1 MTKTKVTRH
10 AVAMSFL
17 SLMLCV
23 SMLLGTT
30 FAWFTDSV
38 TSAGN
43 IIKSGTLDVEMYYAN
58 GTEAVP
64 ADGDAAWNDAS
75 TGAIFNYDLWE
86 PGYTEVRHI
95 QIKNVGTLALKYK
108 VQIVANGTVSN
119 LADVIDVYYMDPAE
133 QVASRSDLAAKTP
146 MGTLTEALAGMDT
159 TAAGNLLAGQA
170 HTITVAL
177 KMQEEA
183 GNEYQN
189 KSIGT
194 DFSIQ
199 LIATQL
205 TSEVDSFDEL
215 YDETSVFPVLSVA
228 KTAAISSNTTSEDLT
243 IAKTGEIES
252 ATVPAAA
259 ANTLFDSMKD
269 DEAESNELTLTLNVA
284 KTGETTTSAGTTV
297 ALEIDM
303 TAVMESTKAGV
314 TSTTTDNV
322 TTFSNYITIEYNLG
336 AGLSGV
342 TATHKGNAMVNSTD
356 TADDAGHGIYSYDA
370 ESGILT
376 IKTKT
381 LSPFA
386 VSYDL
391 TAAQKA
397 EVDGLTVVDTG
408 SYGAVAKDASGILY
422 WYQTNGDIYLDDMS
436 DYEGTSFTI
445 PETVDGIAQSAFAGN
460 TTIKTLT
467 LTHNV
472 AAYKALA
479 GNSTINTVIFDGMT
493 AIPNRMFYGCTGIT
507 QLVIPEGVTRI
518 EDFAFYGNTAIEE
531 VTVAESIEYIGY
543 KAFDACSALRVL
555 DIKGSPA
562 IMSWAARQVAAIEEI
577 YIRGENATV
586 DLTYAPAGNNAGGFV
601 FCKTQQS
608 GNPNTMAGVNMYFAN
623 ETVANYFNAEIGTM
637 GATVNYLD

>member
-1 MTKTKVTRH
+1 
-10 AVAMSFL
+10 
-17 SLMLCV
+17 
-23 SMLLGTT
+23 
-30 FAWFTDSV
+30 
-38 TSAGN
+38 
-43 IIKSGTLDVEMYYAN
+43 
-58 GTEAVP
+58 
-64 ADGDAAWNDAS
+64 
-75 TGAIFNYDLWE
+75 
-86 PGYTEVRHI
+86 
-95 QIKNVGTLALKYK
+95 
-108 VQIVANGTVSN
+108 
-119 LADVIDVYYMDPAE
+119 MDPAE
-133 QVASRSDLAAKTP
+133 QVDSRSALAAKTP
-146 MGTLTEALAGMDT
+146 MGTLKAALDGMDT

-170 HTITVAL
+170 HTITIAL

-205 TSEVDSFDEL
+205 TYEVDSFDEL

-386 VSYDL
+386 VSYDKDTWDHHVSDGIETIDTDLKTMDITSAAELAYFAKYVTQYNGYTVNIKADIDLGEYLWVPASSFDNGTINGENHTISNMTVIANNAYGNGFFSRFGYCGLVVMNDL
-391 TAAQKA
+391 TFANALVQRDKNATRSGNIYGIIAGYAAYYGSA
-397 EVDGLTVVDTG
+397 EFNNVTVRDSEITGFGKISAFIGMAEMQGGHISYTDCTIANTTVHCAYNGGGFAGLIHNNIDGVQNTAQFTNCTADVTLDSV
-408 SYGAVAKDASGILY
+408 GI
-422 WYQTNGDIYLDDMS
+422 GDLVEIDG
-436 DYEGTSFTI
+436 YEGLYSFYYS
-445 PETVDGIAQSAFAGN
+445 SAYYA
-460 TTIKTLT
+460 
-467 LTHNV
+467 
-472 AAYKALA
+472 
-479 GNSTINTVIFDGMT
+479 DT
-493 AIPNRMFYGCTGIT
+493 AVFFNEYNAPGLPDNMDAI
-507 QLVIPEGVTRI
+507 VH
-518 EDFAFYGNTAIEE
+518 NTA
-531 VTVAESIEYIGY
+531 YNMN
-543 KAFDACSALRVL
+543 L
-555 DIKGSPA
+555 D
-562 IMSWAARQVAAIEEI
+562 
-577 YIRGENATV
+577 
-586 DLTYAPAGNNAGGFV
+586 
-601 FCKTQQS
+601 
-608 GNPNTMAGVNMYFAN
+608 
-623 ETVANYFNAEIGTM
+623 
-637 GATVNYLD
+637 